1 MVVLFS
7 DVHSKKCLRS
17 LEAFCFKLNFHSG
30 YEMPRLTT
38 EQRWIAIIVMFQ
50 TGVTQADIA
59 EHFGCSQPC
68 ISNLIHRYL
77 TTVIVNDAPCS
88 GRPRV
93 TTPNQ
98 DRYIVLQH

>member
-7 DVHSKKCLRS
+7 DDHSEVLKCLRS
-17 LEAFCFKLNFHSG
+17 LVEAFCFKLNFYSG
-30 YEMPRLTT
+30 FEMPRLTP
-38 EQRWIAIIVMFQ
+38 EQRWIAIGMFQ

-77 TTVIVNDAPCS
+77 TTGIVNDAPRS

-98 DRYIVLQH
+98 DVI